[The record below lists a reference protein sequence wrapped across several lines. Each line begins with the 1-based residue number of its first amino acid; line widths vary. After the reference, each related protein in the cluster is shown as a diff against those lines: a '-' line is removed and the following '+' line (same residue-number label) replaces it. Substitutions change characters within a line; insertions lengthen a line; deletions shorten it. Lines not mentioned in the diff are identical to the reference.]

1 MGFFLHPMGKHP
13 SGGWGFFVPLHPMQY
28 DLPLVEE
35 KVKPHQVTTLHLV
48 SALAFLVAGLIIAV
62 YNYTIPAWGGALL
75 VAGVLLTGFTIFKNK
90 WVTGNGNVP
99 LRIAELLVA
108 ATVAIYSYLLHWKF
122 PMGIFSVLSAA
133 IIFALY
139 WERKGSSALYIHISD
154 KGVNLPVTS
163 RKRFI
168 QWQEIDQVVLRYDT
182 LTIDC
187 YNNQLFQ
194 FDMLD
199 HNIDAQQFEAY
210 CAAQVAAN
218 ISKRPEEWAGF

>member
-1 MGFFLHPMGKHP
+1 M
-13 SGGWGFFVPLHPMQY
+13 HPMQY